1 MMAGRQARGVVAV
14 GLALAMVTACG
25 GAAPVTTTETPAQA
39 YLALAAAYDQVL
51 TDTNTQLA
59 SGQVAGAFA
68 RLSVAERTFAAG
80 LAAIKFPQ
88 SAAGAA
94 QRLETASHTL
104 ESLYSSATRAPTE
117 SEQTTILDQIA
128 AARASSSQAA
138 ADLRRALGL
147 PAP

>member
-1 MMAGRQARGVVAV
+1 MRHLRIAAALGLAVAV
-14 GLALAMVTACG
+14 VTACSG
-25 GAAPVTTTETPAQA
+25 PAPVATGQDPAQA
-39 YLALAAAYDQVL
+39 YLALASAYNQVL
-51 TDTNTQLA
+51 TDTNAELS

-68 RLSVAERTFAAG
+68 RLAVAERTFGTG
-80 LAAIKFPQ
+80 LAAIKFPPN
-88 SAAGAA
+88 AAGPA

-104 ESLYSSATRAPTE
+104 ESLYNAATRAPTE
-117 SEQTTILDQIA
+117 AEQTTVLDQIA